1 MEAAVGSPRAGR
13 CQRVSDKLP
22 AVRPQELIRALE
34 RAGWERERTRG
45 SHHYL
50 AHPGKR
56 EAIAVP
62 VHNRDVKPGLLL
74 AIIKV
79 AGLSRQEFRRLL

>member
-1 MEAAVGSPRAGR
+1 
-13 CQRVSDKLP
+13 VSDKLP
-22 AVRPQELIRALE
+22 AVRPQQLIRALK
-34 RAGWERERTRG
+34 RAGWEHERIRG

-50 AHPGKR
+50 VDQDKH

-62 VHNRDVKPGLLL
+62 AHNRDVKPGLLL
-74 AIIKV
+74 AIIKA

>member
-1 MEAAVGSPRAGR
+1 
-13 CQRVSDKLP
+13 VSDKLP
-22 AVRPQELIRALE
+22 AVRPQQLIRALE
-34 RAGWERERTRG
+34 RAGWERDRTRG

-50 AHPGKR
+50 VHTGKR

-74 AIIKV
+74 AIIKT
-79 AGLSRQEFRRLL
+79 AGLTRKEFRRFL

>member
-1 MEAAVGSPRAGR
+1 
-13 CQRVSDKLP
+13 VSDKLP
-22 AVRPQELIRALE
+22 AVRPQQLIRALE

-50 AHPGKR
+50 IHRDRR
-56 EAIAVP
+56 EAVAVP
-62 VHNRDVKPGLLL
+62 AHNRDVKPGLLL
-74 AIIKV
+74 AIIKA

>member
-1 MEAAVGSPRAGR
+1 
-13 CQRVSDKLP
+13 VSDKLP
-22 AVRPQELIRALE
+22 ALRPQQLIRALE
-34 RAGWERERTRG
+34 RAGWEHERTRG

-50 AHPGKR
+50 VHPTRR

-62 VHNRDVKPGLLL
+62 AQSRDVKPGLLL
-74 AIIKV
+74 AIIKA